1 MSDRYDIDAKRLGY
15 FVGSIVAVA
24 VVVTAVYCGLY
35 GLKKWTGGVQQG
47 ANLMLAA
54 TQTPYQA
61 PASTG
66 TTGQYICPGQGPV
79 GLPVFDAAGVPRSPL
94 CNQPLVFNAFGAG
107 GQAGLVAFGGGGGG

>member
-15 FVGSIVAVA
+15 FVGSVVAAA
-24 VVVTAVYCGLY
+24 VVVTAVYVGLY

-54 TQTPYQA
+54 TRA
-61 PASTG
+61 PIQGGARTG
-66 TTGQYICPGQGPV
+66 TAGQYICPTHGAV
-79 GLPVFDAAGVPRSPL
+79 GLPVFDAAGVAHCPI
-94 CNQPLVFNAFGAG
+94 CNQPMSFNGSRAG